1 MSQLLKD
8 GKKSRWFDVVSMG
21 CRDCFPYRRGGA
33 FEQLGIDGAQSLA
46 EDDKV
51 PETANG
57 VGFLRRVDSELYDF
71 VALGEYAVEYLK
83 YMGIAQVLKKFV
95 SVQQGLG
102 MFDGSAFQTLPQLRP
117 RITGR

>member
-8 GKKSRWFDVVSMG
+8 GKKSRWLGVGFIG
-21 CRDCFPYRRGGA
+21 CLDCFPYRRGGA
-33 FEQLGIDGAQSLA
+33 FEQLGIDGAQSFA

-57 VGFLRRVDSELYDF
+57 VGLLRRVDGELYDF
-71 VALGEYAVEYLK
+71 VAPGEYAMKHLK
-83 YMGIAQVLKKFV
+83 YVGIAQLLKKFV
-95 SVQQGLG
+95 GVQQGLG
-102 MFDGSAFQTLPQLRP
+102 MFDGSAFQTLPQFCP